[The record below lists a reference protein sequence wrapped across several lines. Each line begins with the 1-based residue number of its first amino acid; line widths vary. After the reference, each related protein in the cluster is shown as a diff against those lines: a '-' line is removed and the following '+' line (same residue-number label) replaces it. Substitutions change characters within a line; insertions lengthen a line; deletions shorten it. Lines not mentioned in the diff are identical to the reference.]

1 LSQALPSSA
10 KLFTQAPMVVS
21 HESMVQGLLSSQDAG
36 HGLLGTGASGTGRSE
51 IDGTSGIDGES
62 GVAAS
67 TGAAMS
73 GASPSGLKIDSASG
87 VPAPPSGLK
96 IDGASDVLAPPSG

>member
-1 LSQALPSSA
+1 
-10 KLFTQAPMVVS
+10 MVIS

-36 HGLLGTGASGTGRSE
+36 HGLLGTGASGIG
-51 IDGTSGIDGES
+51 GPSGINRTS

-73 GASPSGLKIDSASG
+73 GASPSGLEIDDASG
-87 VPAPPSGLK
+87 VLAPPSGLK
-96 IDGASDVLAPPSG
+96 INGASGVLAPPSG